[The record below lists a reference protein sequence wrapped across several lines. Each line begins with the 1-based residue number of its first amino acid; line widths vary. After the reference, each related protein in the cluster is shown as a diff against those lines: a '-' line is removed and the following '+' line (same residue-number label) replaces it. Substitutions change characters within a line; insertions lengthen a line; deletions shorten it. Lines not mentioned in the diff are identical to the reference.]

1 MLICWM
7 DDNSTDWTTE
17 IKCVQFMKN
26 YSHHIGIGMSPFKAM
41 FGVEAKVGLRSSTFP
56 NEVIDMTETEEDLLR
71 TCQPENTSA
80 EHRDAEP
87 LQGAATDVI
96 SLDDLQGSHPGSTA
110 EETAAEEDCSS
121 SPHTTDIPEEND
133 FTESQMDSPLEVA
146 HGSPE
151 WILDHS
157 IANTELNDNEEL
169 LSACQ
174 LVTMN

>member
-1 MLICWM
+1 
-7 DDNSTDWTTE
+7 
-17 IKCVQFMKN
+17 
-26 YSHHIGIGMSPFKAM
+26 
-41 FGVEAKVGLRSSTFP
+41 
-56 NEVIDMTETEEDLLR
+56 MTETEEDFLR
-71 TCQPENTSA
+71 TCQPEDTSA

-87 LQGAATDVI
+87 LQDAATDVI
-96 SLDDLQGSHPGSTA
+96 SLDDLQGSHPGSTV